1 MPKMKTHSGAKK
13 RIKITGTGKY
23 VVKPTGTSHILTKK
37 TRSRKNRL
45 TVDRTIDPGKIRMIS
60 KLLANKVGR

>member
-23 VVKPTGTSHILTKK
+23 VVKPTGKSHILTKK
-37 TRSRKNRL
+37 SRARKNRL
-45 TVDRTIDPGKIRMIS
+45 NLDHTIDPGKIKMIS